1 MPRMIH
7 QALALLLLVIGSQ
20 NGFSQVFVE
29 KIFPPALQR
38 GRISRVVLSGSNLA
52 GATSLWTS
60 LGSQLKLTLATASSD
75 QQAVFDV
82 FVPHEAPLG
91 LYGLRLATQNGLSNV
106 HLFAIDDLPQVEE
119 VEFSQPQLPNSE
131 PTSAQHITLPAAVN
145 AVCGA
150 TDVDCFSFNVE
161 RDQRVAFEIV
171 GSRLGKAFDPV
182 ISILDANGRFIA
194 DRDNDVGLFFDC
206 RFEHTFAE
214 AGTYVV
220 KVHDSRYHGSNH
232 WTYSL
237 RLGRFPVARVAFPS
251 TVHPSE
257 QSQVNFPQV
266 EDTPR
271 TFSFTAFKKQTAPF
285 FFGLRRNQDEGS
297 AWLPLSFSTLPS
309 VIEVEPNDD
318 RAQATTATAPCNL
331 HGIIS
336 KENDWD
342 YFVLALKKGQ
352 KLKFCAQTRNIGSA
366 ADLEL
371 SLFGVD
377 GKSLKQVDDSG
388 FEDATFTFTPPADGN
403 YVLQVGDVLRDGGSA
418 FVYRIEVNAVQPHV
432 ELESEVGRI
441 AVPQGTWQPLP
452 LKLKRT
458 QYNGPLELSLVG
470 APNGIRLRT
479 SSIPADVNLL
489 DGILDVD
496 DTVPT
501 GVYTLQIV
509 ASAKSEERTTFQ
521 THARTQPLIDRLP
534 TGRGPHGE
542 PFELREDQRRL
553 PATLTDRI
561 AIVVTP
567 PAPFDFE
574 LPESE
579 VQLPRYVFTHFPI
592 KTRRSKSYS
601 EPIQLVARGGQLEF
615 DRLRQPKIIATIPD
629 ATTEQGTVMAKLSSV
644 VDTATT
650 RHRVTITATAKDGAR
665 TVNLTRVFYLDTRVA
680 FQPTVEPSQLKLSP
694 GQTAKVR
701 ILANRLKP
709 FDGAFTIRPS
719 KVADIQ
725 LPAEI
730 VLAPGQT
737 EIEVPVQIAP
747 GIKPGKYSVELPAE
761 TRIAKF
767 AEQASAGK
775 LEIEI
780 SAAE

>member
-1 MPRMIH
+1 MTR

-20 NGFSQVFVE
+20 NGFGQVFVE

-38 GRISRVVLSGSNLA
+38 GRISRVVVSGSNLA

-60 LGSQLKLTLATASSD
+60 LGPQLKLTLATASTD

-82 FVPHEAPLG
+82 FVPHDAPLG

-106 HLFAIDDLPQVEE
+106 HLFAIDDLPQAEE
-119 VEFSQPQLPNSE
+119 VEFSQPQLPNNE
-131 PTSAQHITLPAAVN
+131 PATAQHIKLPVAVSAA
-145 AVCGA
+145 CGA
-150 TDVDCFSFNVE
+150 TDVDCFSFRVE
-161 RDQRVAFEIV
+161 RGQRVSFEVV

-182 ISILDANGRFIA
+182 ISILDANGRFVV

-214 AGTYVV
+214 AGTYVA

-237 RLGRFPVARVAFPS
+237 RIGRFPVARVAFPS

-297 AWLPLSFSTLPS
+297 AWLPLSFSTLPN

-318 RAQATTATAPCNL
+318 RPQATTAVAPCNL

-342 YFVLALKKGQ
+342 YFRLALKKGQ

-388 FEDATFTFTPPADGN
+388 YEDATFTFTPPADGN

-432 ELESEVGRI
+432 ELESEIGRI

-458 QYNGPLELSLVG
+458 QYDGPLELSLAG
-470 APNGIRLRT
+470 APSGIRLRT
-479 SSIPADVNLL
+479 TSIPANVNLL

-509 ASAKSEERTTFQ
+509 ASIKSTERTIQ
-521 THARTQPLIDRLP
+521 TNARTQPLIDRLP

-579 VQLPRYVFTHFPI
+579 VLLPRYVFTHFPI
-592 KTRRSKSYS
+592 KTRRSESYS
-601 EPIQLVARGGQLEF
+601 EPIELVARGGQLEH
-615 DRLRQPKIIATIPD
+615 DRLRQPKIIATIPA

-701 ILANRLKP
+701 VLANRLKP

-719 KVADIQ
+719 KVEDIQ
-725 LPAEI
+725 LPEEI

-737 EIEVPVQIAP
+737 EVEVPIQIGP

-780 SAAE
+780 TAAE

>member
-1 MPRMIH
+1 MSRSIH
-7 QALALLLLVIGSQ
+7 SALALLLLVIGSQ
-20 NGFSQVFVE
+20 HCVGQVFVE
-29 KIFPPALQR
+29 KLFPPALQR

-60 LGSQLKLTLATASSD
+60 LGHQLKLTLATASSAK
-75 QQAVFDV
+75 QAVFDV
-82 FVPHEAPLG
+82 FVPHDAPLG

-131 PTSAQHITLPAAVN
+131 PASAQHIKLPAAIGAACN
-145 AVCGA
+145 A
-150 TDVDCFSFNVE
+150 TDVDCFSFDVE
-161 RDQRVAFEIV
+161 RGQRVSFEVV

-182 ISILDANGRFIA
+182 LSILDTNGQFIT

-206 RFEHTFAE
+206 RFEHTFAK

-220 KVHDSRYHGSNH
+220 KVHDSRYHGSAH

-237 RLGRFPVARVAFPS
+237 RIGRFPVARVAFPS

-285 FFGLRRNQDEGS
+285 FFGLRRSQDEGS
-297 AWLPLSFSTLPS
+297 AWLPLSFSTLPN
-309 VIEVEPNDD
+309 VMEVEPNDE
-318 RAQATTATAPCNL
+318 RTQATAAAAPCNL

-336 KENDWD
+336 QENDWD
-342 YFVLALKKGQ
+342 NFVLALKKGQ

-403 YVLQVGDVLRDGGSA
+403 YVLQVGDVLRHGGAA
-418 FVYRIEVNAVQPHV
+418 FVYRVEVSAVQPHV
-432 ELESEVGRI
+432 VLESEVSRI

-458 QYNGPLELSLVG
+458 LYKGPLELNLVG
-470 APNGIRLRT
+470 GPDGIRLRT

-496 DTVPT
+496 STVPT
-501 GVYTLQIV
+501 GVYTLQVV
-509 ASAKSEERTTFQ
+509 ASAKSEQSAFQ

-567 PAPFDFE
+567 PAPFDFK
-574 LPESE
+574 LPENE
-579 VQLPRYVFTHFPI
+579 VLLPRYVFTHFPI
-592 KTRRSKSYS
+592 ETHRSKGYTA
-601 EPIQLVARGGQLEF
+601 PIQLVARGGQLEQ
-615 DRLRQPKIIATIPD
+615 DRLRLPKITATIPD
-629 ATTEQGTVMAKLSSV
+629 ATTEQGTVMAKLTSV

-650 RHRVTITATAKDGAR
+650 RHRVTVTATAKDGAR
-665 TVNLTRVFYLDTRVA
+665 LVNLTRVFYLDTRVA
-680 FQPTVEPSQLKLSP
+680 FQPTVNPSQLKLNP
-694 GQTAKVR
+694 GQEAKVR

-719 KVADIQ
+719 KVEGIT
-725 LPAEI
+725 LPEEI

-737 EIEVPVQIAP
+737 EIEVPIQIGADV
-747 GIKPGKYSVELPAE
+747 KPGKYSVELPAE

-767 AEQASAGK
+767 AEQASAGT
-775 LEIEI
+775 LAIEVTA
-780 SAAE
+780 SE